1 MKLDSIK
8 DMNHNAHFIDRFEA
22 CLNPNTDGTNG
33 RFRGDKTKMLTQID
47 DDRAAINIFLEQTVK
62 NPGTK
67 RMYAREIERLQMWA
81 VMVKV
86 KSIADLEMS
95 DFHEYIKFIKTPPK
109 AWVADKRYPKSSD
122 SWRPFV
128 RDLNE
133 HGRIFE
139 LSESA
144 LFNAISS
151 INTMMDW
158 LVNCGYLTGNTLG
171 LIRKNMKKRISQDAH
186 EDKVERF
193 LDDETVE
200 DIKHVI
206 LTMKEETD
214 LEKMNKERTRFLFT
228 MFIMLGSRISE
239 LANSQMGD
247 FAKEPAGWF
256 WKVIG
261 KGSKS
266 AKVVVPDDMLLALS
280 RWRKVL
286 KLSPYPL
293 RSEITPVIPMVNRHA
308 QAQLNR
314 AGITPRRINQIL
326 TDVFEATIKYIEAS
340 QSGQRAE
347 EKVTFL
353 RNASAHWLRHTS
365 ITQKT
370 NSGMTDLAVQ
380 MDARHTDPRTTQRYI
395 HDKDDERVEEAKK
408 HKMSW

>member
-1 MKLDSIK
+1 
-8 DMNHNAHFIDRFEA
+8 MNNQTHFIERFEA
-22 CLNPNTDGTNG
+22 CLNPSTDGTNG
-33 RFRGDKTKMLTQID
+33 RFRGDKAKLLTQID
-47 DDRAAINIFLEQTVK
+47 DDRAAINIFLDQTIK

-81 VMVKV
+81 VMVKE

-95 DFHEYIKFIKTPPK
+95 DFDEYIKFIKTPPK
-109 AWVADKRYPKSSD
+109 GWVADKRYPKSSEN
-122 SWRPFV
+122 WRPFV

-139 LSESA
+139 LSENA
-144 LFNAISS
+144 LFNAISA

-158 LVNCGYLTGNTLG
+158 LVSCGYLTGNTLG
-171 LIRKNMKKRISQDAH
+171 LIRKNMKKAIRMDSH

-200 DIKHVI
+200 DVKHVI
-206 LTMKEETD
+206 MSMPSETD
-214 LEKMNKERTRFLFT
+214 LELLNYERARFIFT

-239 LANSQMGD
+239 LANSQMRD
-247 FAKEPAGWF
+247 FSKEPAGWF
-256 WKVIG
+256 WKVTG
-261 KGSKS
+261 KGNKS
-266 AKVVVPDDMLLALS
+266 AKVVVPEDMLIALS

-293 RSEITPVIPMVNRHA
+293 RTEITPVIPMINRHA

-326 TDVFEATIKYIEAS
+326 SEIFEATIKHIQET
-340 QSGQRAE
+340 QSGHKAE
-347 EKVTFL
+347 EKITFL
-353 RNASAHWLRHTS
+353 QNASAHWLRHTS

-370 NSGMTDLAVQ
+370 NSGMAHHAVQ
-380 MDARHTDPRTTQRYI
+380 MDARHSDPRTTQRYI
-395 HDKDDERVEEAKK
+395 HDQEKERVEEAKK
-408 HKMSW
+408 HKMTW